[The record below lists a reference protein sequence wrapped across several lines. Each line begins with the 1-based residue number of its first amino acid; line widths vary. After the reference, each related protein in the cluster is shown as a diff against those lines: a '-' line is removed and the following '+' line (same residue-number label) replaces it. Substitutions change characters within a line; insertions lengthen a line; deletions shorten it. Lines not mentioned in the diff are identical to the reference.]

1 MKLETNLYSV
11 YAGALE
17 VNDIKKNS
25 LEFAYLLQLVFAIDE
40 KDEPSAQEAFAKLDG
55 LRVPFSFQNKIIAW
69 AETYGA
75 SRKDTARVARELED
89 LLIDLG
95 LMCR

>member
-1 MKLETNLYSV
+1 MIE
-11 YAGALE
+11 
-17 VNDIKKNS
+17 KNS

-40 KDEPSAQEAFAKLDG
+40 RDDASVQEAFAELDS
-55 LRVPFSFQNKIIAW
+55 LEVPFSLQNEIIAW

-75 SRKDTARVARELED
+75 SRKDTTRVARELED

-95 LMCR
+95 Y

>member
-1 MKLETNLYSV
+1 MIE
-11 YAGALE
+11 
-17 VNDIKKNS
+17 KNS
-25 LEFAYLLQLVFAIDE
+25 LEFAYLMQLVFAIDE
-40 KDEPSAQEAFAKLDG
+40 RDDASVQEAFDELDRLG
-55 LRVPFSFQNKIIAW
+55 VPFSLQNEVIAW

-95 LMCR
+95 Y